1 MFKLDQNENFW
12 FPVSLEL
19 TGDEGK
25 KLRMDFDAQFK
36 RIAQSEITALLH
48 REEGEAPPTDQQIVD
63 AVFVGW
69 RKVQDADGAEL
80 PVNAE
85 NRTRL
90 LDTFPVRREVVR
102 AWLKSIGIEGKAKN

>member
-19 TGDEGK
+19 TSDDGK
-25 KLRMDFDAQFK
+25 KLRADFDAQFK
-36 RIAQSEITALLH
+36 RVAQSEITALLR
-48 REEGEAPPTDQQIVD
+48 REEGEEPPTDQQIVD

-69 RKVQDADGAEL
+69 RKVQGEDGAEL

-85 NRTRL
+85 NRARL